1 MLMKYFP
8 PSAVRGL
15 FFLASLACL
24 VRPAAAQTDTLHPVY
39 RQFNQYGAAA
49 LPEKL
54 FVHLD
59 RTYYLTGE
67 SLWFKLYCVDG
78 MLHRPLRVSQ
88 VAYLELLDRDRKPV
102 LQTKVSLA
110 DNERSGAFLLPA
122 TLASGHYLV
131 RAYTNWMKN
140 AGPDFFFEQP
150 ITIVNPFR
158 RLGPPPAARDS
169 AAYDVQFFPEGG
181 NLVSGLPA
189 KVAFRAVDG
198 QGKGLAFSGVLLG
211 AANDTVA
218 RFAPTRFG
226 IGHFTF
232 TPTAQDYRAVITV
245 AGGRTLTAPLP
256 AVYGQGY
263 AMQVTE
269 EDGGRLRI
277 TVRTTRDTRRSTPAL
292 YLLAHTRQ
300 AVKVAET
307 RYLEDEVATFE
318 VDQNAL
324 GEGITH
330 LTVFD
335 ADRKPLCERL
345 YFRQPARRLAAA
357 AKPDKDQYGA
367 REKVSVDVL
376 AANAAGQPRAADLSV
391 AVYRLDSLGALGVD
405 PYSYLWL
412 TSDLRG
418 KVESP
423 GYYLEG
429 SGDGVREA
437 TDNLM
442 LTHGWRRFRWEDV
455 LRRDTAA
462 FSSAHLPEYGGHVVR
477 GKLIDTRTNA
487 PASGILTYLAAPG
500 RHIRLYGARSKPN
513 GQVQFELKDFFGPRE
528 IVVQTNTQRD
538 STYRIE
544 ISNPYAE
551 AYTDRQ
557 LPAFDLAENVQQ
569 TLGERSLS
577 MQTQNVYFGD
587 RQNQFR
593 FPAVDSLPFYGKPD
607 ERYFLD
613 EYTRFTVMEDVLREY
628 VTGAFARRRR
638 GSYYLTVYDR
648 GHNMEVLL
656 DDPMVLLDGVP
667 VFDPNKIMAFDPLK
681 VKRIDVVARNYLLGP
696 LLLPGCISYA
706 TYKGDL
712 AGFRLDPRSV
722 LMEYD
727 GLQLQREFYAPR
739 YDDDKRLGSRLPDLR
754 HLLYWSPRVGTDAQG
769 KARLE
774 FYTSDQEGT
783 YLGVVNGLSA
793 DGLAGSSTFTF
804 QVRNVAK

>member
-1 MLMKYFP
+1 MKYFIR
-8 PSAVRGL
+8 SAVRGL
-15 FFLASLACL
+15 FFLASLAGL

-39 RQFNQYGAAA
+39 RQFNQYRTAA

-59 RTYYLTGE
+59 RTVYLTGE

-78 MLHRPLRVSQ
+78 DLHRPLRLSQ
-88 VAYLELLDRDRKPV
+88 VAYLELLDRTASRCCKPKCRWP
-102 LQTKVSLA
+102 TT
-110 DNERSGAFLLPA
+110 SGAGLSSCRPPSLGPLP
-122 TLASGHYLV
+122 G
-131 RAYTNWMKN
+131 
-140 AGPDFFFEQP
+140 AGLHQLDEERRSDFFFEQP
-150 ITIVNPFR
+150 VTIVNPFR
-158 RLGPPPAARDS
+158 RLGPARCRPRLGGVRR
-169 AAYDVQFFPEGG
+169 AVLPEGG

-189 KVAFRAVDG
+189 KVAFRAVDA
-198 QGKGLAFSGVLLG
+198 QGKGLSFEGALLG

-232 TPTAQDYRAVITV
+232 TPTAQAYRAVVKV
-245 AGGRTLTAPLP
+245 AGGRTVTTPLP
-256 AVYGQGY
+256 AVYEQGY

-269 EDGGRLRI
+269 ADGGRLRV
-277 TVRTTRDTRRSTPAL
+277 TVRTTPGTPRTNPAL
-292 YLLAHTRQ
+292 YLLSHTRQ

-307 RYLEDEVATFE
+307 RYLQDNVATFE
-318 VDQNAL
+318 VDKNAL
-324 GEGITH
+324 GEGISH

-345 YFRQPARRLAAA
+345 YFRRPARRLVAAV
-357 AKPDKDQYGA
+357 KSDKEQYGA
-367 REKVSVDVL
+367 REKVSLDVS
-376 AANAAGQPRAADLSV
+376 AGDGAGQPRAADLSV
-391 AVYRLDSLGALGVD
+391 AVYRLDSLGGRGAD
-405 PYSYLWL
+405 PHSYLWL

-418 KVESP
+418 TVESP
-423 GYYLEG
+423 EYYLEG
-429 SGDGVREA
+429 SDDQVREA

-462 FSSAHLPEYGGHVVR
+462 FSFAHLPEYGGHVVR
-477 GKLIDTRTNA
+477 GKVIDTRSGA
-487 PASGILTYLAAPG
+487 PAPGILTYLSAPG
-500 RHIRLYGARSKPN
+500 RLIRLYGARSDDK

-544 ISNPYAE
+544 ISSPYAADHPE
-551 AYTDRQ
+551 RR

-569 TLGERSLS
+569 TLGSRSLS

-593 FPAVDSLPFYGKPD
+593 PPALDSLPFYGRPD
-607 ERYFLD
+607 DRYFLD

-628 VTGAFARRRR
+628 VTAAFARRRR
-638 GSYYLTVYDR
+638 GSYYLTMYDK

-656 DDPMVLLDGVP
+656 DDPLVLLDGVP

-681 VKRIDVVARNYLLGP
+681 VKRLDVVARNYLLGP
-696 LLLPGCISYA
+696 LLLPGMLSYA

-727 GLQLQREFYAPR
+727 GLALQREFYAPR
-739 YDDDKRLGSRLPDLR
+739 YDDDKRQASRLPDLR
-754 HLLYWSPRVGTDAQG
+754 HLLYWSPRVRTDAQG
-769 KARLE
+769 KARLD

-804 QVRNVAK
+804 EVRNVAK

>member
-1 MLMKYFP
+1 MKYLTR
-8 PSAVRGL
+8 SVLRGL
-15 FFLASLACL
+15 FFLASLAGL
-24 VRPAAAQTDTLHPVY
+24 VQPATAQTDTLDPVY
-39 RQFNQYGAAA
+39 RQFNQYGKAA

-59 RTYYLTGE
+59 RTFYLTGE
-67 SLWFKLYCVDG
+67 SLWFKVYCVDG
-78 MLHRPLRVSQ
+78 IMHRPLGVSQ
-88 VAYLELLDRDRKPV
+88 VAYLELLDPDHKPV
-102 LQTKVSLA
+102 LQTKVSLD
-110 DNERSGAFLLPA
+110 DNERSGSFFLPA

-150 ITIVNPFR
+150 VTIVNSFR
-158 RLGPPPAARDS
+158 RLGPSEVASDS
-169 AAYDVQFFPEGG
+169 AAYDIQFFPEGG

-189 KVAFRAVDG
+189 KVAFRAVDA
-198 QGKGLAFSGVLLG
+198 QGKGVSFTGVVLG

-232 TPTAQDYRAVITV
+232 TPIAQDYRAVVTL
-245 AGGRTLTAPLP
+245 ASGRTATTPLP
-256 AVYGQGY
+256 AVYSQGY
-263 AMQVTE
+263 AMQLVE
-269 EDGGRLRI
+269 AAGGRLRV
-277 TVRTTRDTRRSTPAL
+277 TVRTTHDTPRSTPAL

-307 RYLEDEVATFE
+307 RYLQDDAVTFE
-318 VDQNAL
+318 VDKNVL
-324 GEGITH
+324 GEGISH

-335 ADRKPLCERL
+335 ADRKPVCERL
-345 YFRQPARRLAAA
+345 YFRPPARRLAAA
-357 AKPDKDQYGA
+357 VKSDKDQYGT
-367 REKVSVDVL
+367 REKVSLDVL
-376 AANAAGQPRAADLSV
+376 AGDGTGQPRAADLSV
-391 AVYRLDSLGALGVD
+391 AVYRLDSLGGRGVD

-418 KVESP
+418 TVESP
-423 GYYLEG
+423 EYYLDG
-429 SGDGVREA
+429 SDDEVREA

-455 LRRDTAA
+455 LRRDTAV
-462 FSSAHLPEYGGHVVR
+462 FSFAHLPEYRGHLVQ
-477 GKLIDTRTNA
+477 GKVIDTRTGA

-500 RHIRLYGARSKPN
+500 KLIRLYGARSNDK
-513 GQVQFELKDFFGPRE
+513 GQVQFEMKDFFGPRE

-544 ISNPYAE
+544 ISSPYA
-551 AYTDRQ
+551 ADHPKRR
-557 LPAFDLAENVQQ
+557 LPVFDLAENVQQ

-577 MQTQNVYFGD
+577 MQTQNVYFSD

-593 FPAVDSLPFYGKPD
+593 PPPVDSLPFYGKPD

-628 VTGAFARRRR
+628 VTSAFARRRR
-638 GSYYLTVYDR
+638 GSYYLTMYDK

-656 DDPMVLLDGVP
+656 DNPMVLLDGVP
-667 VFDPNKIMAFDPLK
+667 VFDPNQIMAFDPLK
-681 VKRIDVVARNYLLGP
+681 VKRLDVVARNYLLGP
-696 LLLPGCISYA
+696 LLLPGVLSYA

-739 YDDDKRLGSRLPDLR
+739 YDDDKRLASRLPDLR
-754 HLLYWSPRVGTDAQG
+754 HLLYWSPRVRTDAQG

-804 QVRNVAK
+804 EVRNVAK

>member
-1 MLMKYFP
+1 MQYAINP
-8 PSAVRGL
+8 AVRGL
-15 FFLASLACL
+15 FFLLLLAGAG
-24 VRPAAAQTDTLHPVY
+24 RPAAGQTDTLHPVY
-39 RQFNQYGAAA
+39 RQFNTYRTGA

-78 MLHRPLRVSQ
+78 VGHRPLHLSQ
-88 VAYLELLDRDRKPV
+88 VAYLELLGPDRKPV

-110 DNERSGAFLLPA
+110 DNERSGAFFLPA
-122 TLASGHYLV
+122 SLSSGHYLV

-150 ITIVNPFR
+150 VTIVNPFK
-158 RLGPPPAARDS
+158 RLGPPVAAPDS

-189 KVAFRAVDG
+189 KVAFRGVDG
-198 QGKGLAFSGVLLG
+198 QGKGIAFSGVLLG

-218 RFAPTRFG
+218 RFAPTRYG

-232 TPTAQDYRAVITV
+232 TPTAQAYRAVVKV
-245 AGGRTLTAPLP
+245 AGGRTVTVPLP
-256 AVYGQGY
+256 AAYERGY

-269 EDGGRLRI
+269 ADGGRLKV
-277 TVRTTRDTRRSTPAL
+277 TVRTTRDTPRSSPAL
-292 YLLAHTRQ
+292 YLLAHTRH

-307 RYLEDEVATFE
+307 RYLEDNEVTFM
-318 VDQNAL
+318 VDKNAL
-324 GEGITH
+324 GEGISH

-345 YFRQPARRLAAA
+345 YFRRPARRLTAAV
-357 AKPDKDQYGA
+357 KPDKGQYAA
-367 REKVSVDVL
+367 REKVSLDVT
-376 AANAAGQPRAADLSV
+376 AGDGAGGSRAADLSV
-391 AVYRLDSLGALGVD
+391 SVYRLDSLGGPGAD
-405 PYSYLWL
+405 PHSYLWL

-418 KVESP
+418 NVESP
-423 GYYLEG
+423 GYYLD
-429 SGDGVREA
+429 GDDAGVPEA

-462 FSSAHLPEYGGHVVR
+462 FSLAHLPEYGGHVVR
-477 GKLIDTRTNA
+477 AKVIDTRTGA
-487 PASGILTYLAAPG
+487 PATGIMTYLAAPG
-500 RHIRLYGARSKPN
+500 KLIRLYVARSN
-513 GQVQFELKDFFGPRE
+513 DQGLVRFELKDFFGPRE
-528 IVVQTNTQRD
+528 IVVQTNPLRD

-544 ISNPYAE
+544 ISTPYAE
-551 AYTDRQ
+551 AFSERR
-557 LPAFDLAENVQQ
+557 LPAFDLSENVQQ
-569 TLGERSLS
+569 TLSERSLS

-593 FPAVDSLPFYGKPD
+593 APVLDSLPFYGTPD

-613 EYTRFTVMEDVLREY
+613 EFTRFTVMEDVLREY
-628 VTGAFARRRR
+628 VTGAYARRRR
-638 GSYYLTVYDR
+638 GSYYLTMYDK
-648 GHNMEVLL
+648 GHDMEALL
-656 DDPMVLLDGVP
+656 DNPVVLLDGVP
-667 VFDPNKIMAFDPLK
+667 VFDVDKIMAFDPLK
-681 VKRIDVVARNYLLGP
+681 IKRLDVMARNYLLGP
-696 LLLPGCISYA
+696 LLLPGILSYA

-722 LMEYD
+722 IMEYD
-727 GLQLQREFYAPR
+727 GLQLQRDFYAPR
-739 YDDDKRLGSRLPDLR
+739 YDAAKARESRLPDLR
-754 HLLYWSPRVGTDAQG
+754 HLLYWSPRVPTDAQG

-774 FYTSDQEGT
+774 FYTSDLEGV
-783 YLGVVNGLSA
+783 YLGVVNGVSA

-804 QVRNVAK
+804 EVRNVAR

>member
-1 MLMKYFP
+1 MPMKYFTQ
-8 PSAVRGL
+8 SAVRGL
-15 FFLASLACL
+15 FFLASLAGL

-39 RQFNQYGAAA
+39 RQFNKYRTAA

-59 RTYYLTGE
+59 RTFYLTGE

-78 MLHRPLRVSQ
+78 ILHQPLRVSQ
-88 VAYLELLDRDRKPV
+88 VAYLELLDGDRKPV

-110 DNERSGAFLLPA
+110 DDERSGAFFLPA
-122 TLASGHYLV
+122 TLNSGHYLV

-150 ITIVNPFR
+150 VTIVNPFK
-158 RLGPPPAARDS
+158 RLGPATAGRDS

-189 KVAFRAVDG
+189 KVAFRAVNA
-198 QGKGLAFSGVLLG
+198 QGKGIAFDGVLLG

-218 RFAPTRFG
+218 RFAPARFG

-232 TPTAQDYRAVITV
+232 TPTAQVYRAVLKV
-245 AGGRTLTAPLP
+245 AGGRTVTAPLP
-256 AVYGQGY
+256 TVYEQGY

-269 EDGGRLRI
+269 ADGGRLRI
-277 TVRTTRDTRRSTPAL
+277 SVRSTRDTPRSAPAL

-300 AVKVAET
+300 VVKMAET
-307 RYLEDEVATFE
+307 RYLQDNEAIFE
-318 VDQNAL
+318 VDKNAL
-324 GEGITH
+324 GEGISH

-335 ADRKPLCERL
+335 ADHKPVCERL
-345 YFRQPARRLAAA
+345 YFRRPERRLAAA
-357 AKPDKDQYGA
+357 AKPDKDQYGS
-367 REKVSVDVL
+367 REKVSLDVSAGDVD
-376 AANAAGQPRAADLSV
+376 GRPRGADLSV
-391 AVYRLDSLGALGVD
+391 SVYRLDSLAGPGVD
-405 PYSYLWL
+405 PYGYLWL

-418 KVESP
+418 TVESP
-423 GYYLEG
+423 EYYL
-429 SGDGVREA
+429 DGPDDQVREA

-462 FSSAHLPEYGGHVVR
+462 FTFAHLPEYGGHVVR
-477 GKLIDTRTNA
+477 AKLTDTRTNA
-487 PASGILTYLAAPG
+487 PASGILAYLSAPG
-500 RHIRLYGARSKPN
+500 KLIRLYGARSN
-513 GQVQFELKDFFGPRE
+513 ADGQVQFEMKNFFGSRE
-528 IVVQTNTQRD
+528 IVVQTNAQRD

-544 ISNPYAE
+544 ISNPYSE
-551 AYTDRQ
+551 AHTSRR
-557 LPAFDLAENVQQ
+557 LPAFDLTENVQQ
-569 TLGERSLS
+569 TLGQRSLS
-577 MQTQNVYFGD
+577 MQTQNVYFAD

-593 FPAVDSLPFYGKPD
+593 FPVVDSLPFYGTPD

-638 GSYYLTVYDR
+638 GSYYLTMYDR

-656 DDPMVLLDGVP
+656 DDPLVLLDGVP
-667 VFDPNKIMAFDPLK
+667 VFDVDKIMAFDPLK
-681 VKRIDVVARNYLLGP
+681 IKRLDVVARNYLLGP
-696 LLLPGCISYA
+696 LLLPGVLSYA

-722 LMEYD
+722 IMEYD

-739 YDDDKRLGSRLPDLR
+739 YDDDKRTSSRLPDLR
-754 HLLYWSPRVGTDAQG
+754 HLLYWSPRVRTDAQG

-783 YLGVVNGLSA
+783 FVGVINGLSD

-804 QVRNVAK
+804 EVRNVAK